1 MPISFDK
8 YRFTDG
14 QTALSAGTFNP
25 RFQDLDTRIA
35 ALEALNIAWQ
45 AAVQELTDFGLA
57 RLDSVLSP
65 TFATLNQDVANAATS
80 VTAITQSQAAALA
93 AVTAW
98 QASTLASITAWEN
111 ALQSTALAVLGTT
124 AIVAG
129 NGAGGFAPVTI
140 GAGLSYSNGTLKT
153 AAIPALS
160 TAAPVAGD
168 GNGGFVSVTVGAGLS
183 YANGKLSAPTLTWS
197 AKSASFA
204 AALQNGYYV
213 TAAGITAT
221 LPAGTADGQQVL
233 FINGLSG
240 ASTFTIV
247 PSSGQKVMG
256 DSNGLTVD
264 ITYGGFAL
272 IYFAATSDW
281 RIF

>member
-1 MPISFDK
+1 MPLSFDK

-14 QTALSAGTFNP
+14 VTALSAGTFNP

-45 AAVQELTDFGLA
+45 AAVQTLTDFGLA

-65 TFATLNQDVANAATS
+65 TFATLNQDVANANAS
-80 VTAITQSQAAALA
+80 VAAITQSQAAALA
-93 AVTAW
+93 AVAAW
-98 QASTLASITAWEN
+98 QASTLAAITAWEN
-111 ALQSTALAVLGTT
+111 ALQSTALAVLDTT
-124 AIVAG
+124 AILAG
-129 NGAGGFAPVTI
+129 NGQGGFASVAI
-140 GAGLSYSNGTLKT
+140 GAGLNYANGTLNTAAIPALSSAALLAGDGKGGFTSATVGSGLSYSNGT
-153 AAIPALS
+153 
-160 TAAPVAGD
+160 
-168 GNGGFVSVTVGAGLS
+168 
-183 YANGKLSAPTLTWS
+183 LSAPTLTWS
-197 AKSASFA
+197 AKNASFA
-204 AALQNGYYV
+204 AAFQNGYYV
-213 TAAGITAT
+213 IAAGVVAT
-221 LPAGTADGQQVL
+221 LPVGTADGQQVL

-281 RIF
+281 RVF

>member
-1 MPISFDK
+1 MPLSFDK

-45 AAVQELTDFGLA
+45 AAVQTLTDFGLA

-65 TFATLNQDVANAATS
+65 TFATLNQDVANAAAS
-80 VTAITQSQAAALA
+80 VASIDASQSAALA
-93 AVTAW
+93 AVATW
-98 QASTLASITAWEN
+98 QAQTLAAITAWEN
-111 ALQSTALAVLGTT
+111 ALQATALAMLNTT

-129 NGAGGFAPVTI
+129 NGQGGFASV
-140 GAGLSYSNGTLKT
+140 
-153 AAIPALS
+153 AI
-160 TAAPVAGD
+160 
-168 GNGGFVSVTVGAGLS
+168 GAGLS
-183 YANGKLSAPTLTWS
+183 YANGILSAPTLTWS

-221 LPAGTADGQQVL
+221 LPAGTTDGQQVL

-272 IYFAATSDW
+272 IYFAATADW